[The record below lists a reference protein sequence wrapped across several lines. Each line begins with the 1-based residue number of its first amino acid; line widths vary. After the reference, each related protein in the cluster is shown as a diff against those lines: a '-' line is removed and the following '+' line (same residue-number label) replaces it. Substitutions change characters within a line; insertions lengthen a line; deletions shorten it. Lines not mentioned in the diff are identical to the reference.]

1 MENVRFKPQI
11 DRLFWFIWIPTV
23 ILLAVGTVIS
33 CSSVVALL
41 IMLATD
47 VFTLY
52 FLVSPLFGY
61 VELRRESVYIKF
73 GFLVSRE
80 IEYARIRAVDTERKW
95 YSESMLSLK
104 CACEHVNI
112 KYNNFDVVTVSVDDN
127 ATLVAELGS
136 RSKAKVET
144 LN

>member
-73 GFLVSRE
+73 GFFVSRE

-127 ATLVAELGS
+127 ATLAAELGS